1 MALGPVYFHSYYFQV
16 ELLLQL
22 QLQVQ
27 TGPGVLGICRTER
40 QGLASVISE
49 IVSSVRW
56 ATLELEEI
64 REILRLSA
72 NVGGNLGTVGT
83 QMFFEIKETIILVG
97 T

>member
-1 MALGPVYFHSYYFQV
+1 MALGLVHFHSYYFQA

-40 QGLASVISE
+40 QGPASMISE

-56 ATLELEEI
+56 ATLELEI

-83 QMFFEIKETIILVG
+83 QMFFEVKETIILVG

>member
-40 QGLASVISE
+40 QGPASMISE

-56 ATLELEEI
+56 ATLELEI

-83 QMFFEIKETIILVG
+83 QMFFEVKETIILVG

>member
-1 MALGPVYFHSYYFQV
+1 MALGPVHFHSYYFQA

-40 QGLASVISE
+40 QGPASMISE

-56 ATLELEEI
+56 ATLELEI

>member
-1 MALGPVYFHSYYFQV
+1 MALGPVHFHSYYFQA

-40 QGLASVISE
+40 QGLASMISE

-56 ATLELEEI
+56 ATLELEI

-83 QMFFEIKETIILVG
+83 QMFFEVKETIILVG

>member
-1 MALGPVYFHSYYFQV
+1 MALGPVHFHSYYFQA

-40 QGLASVISE
+40 QGLASMISE

-56 ATLELEEI
+56 ATLELEI

>member
-1 MALGPVYFHSYYFQV
+1 M
-16 ELLLQL
+16 
-22 QLQVQ
+22 
-27 TGPGVLGICRTER
+27 
-40 QGLASVISE
+40 ISE

-56 ATLELEEI
+56 ATLELEI